1 MIERKDILSIPYLK
15 KSAFTGSYEGLR
27 FRFAAVKRKTESEEQ
42 EQQVLQI
49 KAWEAPYSYDATP
62 EEKMKSMDMEFSENG
77 IQQGIDWL
85 NGLWEAEPERWRA
98 AKTNFTTF

>member
-27 FRFAAVKRKTESEEQ
+27 FRFAAVKRKTE
-42 EQQVLQI
+42 I

-62 EEKMKSMDMEFSENG
+62 EEKMKSMDMEFSEKG